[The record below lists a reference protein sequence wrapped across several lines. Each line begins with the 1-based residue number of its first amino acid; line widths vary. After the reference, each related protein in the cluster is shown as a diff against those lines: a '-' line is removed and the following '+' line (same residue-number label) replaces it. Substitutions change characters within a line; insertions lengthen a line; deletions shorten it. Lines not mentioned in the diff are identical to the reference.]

1 MSASAATR
9 LRQLATQYH
18 GGELDLSS
26 YRRMRAELLD
36 RLTSSEVEPE
46 EAVTTLPQRTRAVP
60 TAPAPPAV
68 SAPKPAPAASGP
80 PPPAAEKNAPRKR
93 SSGIYVVVGL
103 LVVAAAAAGYFYLRP
118 VAPAASNDAAPP
130 PDTTSES
137 YLAIHDFLAADDW
150 SDEQLANFNT
160 RWATLPDDQRVAAL
174 DQSWYR
180 DFVERVRS
188 RVKERRA
195 LTATA
200 DRPGTVEGPL
210 SALASSVGIDISS
223 PDAIVVPVRRPV
235 VSEGGDEDRG
245 AATTTAA
252 SQQRPIAATSPT
264 ATPPAIAASE
274 KAAVPASTGAAT
286 KTASAAVRQA
296 GATASSAAAPLSPPD
311 NSNNPDRCR
320 LELVGSRRPK
330 CRDALAGGGLG
341 PFMIV
346 IGKGGFEMGSRQ
358 IAQEEPV
365 HPVTFSK
372 PFAIAEHEASQA
384 EYKAFCSQTGRACE
398 AQPWQGDDYPVVRVS
413 WQDAHDYAAW
423 LSRVTGNKYRLATE
437 AEWEFA
443 ARGGGAALYPSGDSL
458 AQTDAVYSENEKLSS
473 PWRRAQK
480 INAAFRLFHTIG
492 NVREWVED
500 PWSSTYA
507 GAPADGS
514 ARASGEGAL
523 RVVRG
528 GAYTDLKPKL
538 RFTTR
543 EGLEASTR
551 DAITG
556 FRVVRDF

>member
-18 GGELDLSS
+18 GGELDLPS
-26 YRRMRAELLD
+26 YRRLRAELLD
-36 RLTSSEVEPE
+36 RLTSSDGETDD
-46 EAVTTLPQRTRAVP
+46 AVTTLPQRTRPVAAAA
-60 TAPAPPAV
+60 APA
-68 SAPKPAPAASGP
+68 SAPKATPAAIPSPPPAPATS
-80 PPPAAEKNAPRKR
+80 EPRKR
-93 SSGIYVVVGL
+93 STGLFVIVGL
-103 LVVAAAAAGYFYLRP
+103 VVVAAAAAGYFYLRP
-118 VAPAASNDAAPP
+118 VTPAASSAAAPA
-130 PDTTSES
+130 PDTTTES
-137 YLAIHDFLAADDW
+137 YFAIHDFLAADDW

-174 DQSWYR
+174 DQPWYQ

-223 PDAIVVPVRRPV
+223 PDAIIVPVRRPA
-235 VSEGGDEDRG
+235 VSDQDGEDRG
-245 AATTTAA
+245 AAATTAA
-252 SQQRPIAATSPT
+252 SRQPPVAATST
-264 ATPPAIAASE
+264 AAAPAAID
-274 KAAVPASTGAAT
+274 AAT
-286 KTASAAVRQA
+286 KPVAPVNATTAAKPAGGAVRQA
-296 GATASSAAAPLSPPD
+296 GTAASVAAAPLSPPD

-341 PFMIV
+341 PSMIV
-346 IGKGGFEMGSRQ
+346 VDKGVFEMGSAQ

-365 HPVTFSK
+365 HPVTFAK
-372 PFAIAEHEASQA
+372 PFAIAEHETSQA
-384 EYKAFCSQTGRACE
+384 EYRAFCSQAGRTCE

-413 WQDAHDYAAW
+413 WQDARDYAAW
-423 LSRVTGNKYRLATE
+423 LSRATGNRYRLATE
-437 AEWEFA
+437 AEWEYA
-443 ARGGGAALYPSGDSL
+443 ARGGGAALYPSGEAL
-458 AQTDAVYSENEKLSS
+458 AQTDAVYSENEKLTA
-473 PWRRAQK
+473 PWRRSQK

-500 PWSSTYA
+500 PWSPTYA
-507 GAPADGS
+507 GAPADGT
-514 ARASGEGAL
+514 ARQSGEGAQ

-543 EGLEASTR
+543 EGLDASTR
-551 DAITG
+551 DVITG